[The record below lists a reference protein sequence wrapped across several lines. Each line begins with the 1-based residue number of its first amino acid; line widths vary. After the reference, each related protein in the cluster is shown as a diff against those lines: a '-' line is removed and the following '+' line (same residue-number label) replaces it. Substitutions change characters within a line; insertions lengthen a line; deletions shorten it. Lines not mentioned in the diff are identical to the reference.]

1 MRLAVR
7 EAVLSIRRA
16 PTLSFLS
23 VLTIA
28 FALFV
33 VGLFGLVAVN
43 MGAAISQVQERV
55 EIVMYLDRG
64 TPERMVLAAMDD
76 ILTFPEVET
85 ATYVDEA
92 TALDRARTE
101 LVEFQGLLSDL
112 VTNPLPAS
120 IEIKLRPGFRDEQTV
135 SRIAERVG
143 GFRFA
148 EDVRFGRDWI
158 ARLDQLRSI
167 AAIIGLVIGGAF
179 AMASIMIIGTTI
191 RMTVFQ
197 RASEIGIMR
206 LVGATDSFI
215 RAPFLLEGTFKGALG
230 GMTAVALNYGV
241 FVAVDET
248 LLESQFFEPA
258 QWLAIIG
265 FGTFLG
271 FLASATSVRRHLR
284 KV

>member
-1 MRLAVR
+1 
-7 EAVLSIRRA
+7 
-16 PTLSFLS
+16 
-23 VLTIA
+23 
-28 FALFV
+28 
-33 VGLFGLVAVN
+33 
-43 MGAAISQVQERV
+43 
-55 EIVMYLDRG
+55 
-64 TPERMVLAAMDD
+64 
-76 ILTFPEVET
+76 
-85 ATYVDEA
+85 
-92 TALDRARTE
+92 
-101 LVEFQGLLSDL
+101 
-112 VTNPLPAS
+112 
-120 IEIKLRPGFRDEQTV
+120 
-135 SRIAERVG
+135 
-143 GFRFA
+143 
-148 EDVRFGRDWI
+148 
-158 ARLDQLRSI
+158 
-167 AAIIGLVIGGAF
+167 
-179 AMASIMIIGTTI
+179 MASIMIIGTTI